1 VGFLD
6 DVGRIAD
13 KIGLPNPAD
22 VVNGAVNG
30 VNDARAFVGDVVEG
44 DFHGALTNGRK
55 LIGDAQDVI
64 GGLGSLGV
72 FPNVATGPIM
82 DAVLKLADS
91 RILAAAQMAI
101 AAMKATT
108 GNGNPEDG
116 GGFRGSA
123 EKLANAV
130 NTLID
135 AEPHFDRWDGTAS
148 QVYNAVNASHRRLTS
163 DTQAADSNIA
173 AVLKIEAEQIIR
185 TRGRL
190 DEISQFLYDYGLAT
204 AVANYSG
211 PGKAAQ
217 LIADMTVAGLAV
229 QSANVTMAILTK
241 NVIENAA
248 RVKKHA
254 GTYTDVQDDTS
265 GEVNA
270 CDPFA
275 IPKDD
280 LPRGD
285 DSTKLPTPNGNGT
298 VDPPSRTLPETP
310 FTMPEPEEPIQYG
323 PPATPQPAP
332 LPPVP
337 AAPSSENLDTPQAVP
352 AR

>member
-1 VGFLD
+1 MGFLD

-22 VVNGAVNG
+22 IVNGAVNG
-30 VNDARAFVGDVVEG
+30 VSDARALVGDIVEG

-55 LIGDAQDVI
+55 LIGDAQDVV

-91 RILAAAQMAI
+91 RILAAAQMTI

-108 GNGNPEDG
+108 GNGQPDDG

-123 EKLANAV
+123 QRLTTAV
-130 NTLID
+130 ETLID

-173 AVLKIEAEQIIR
+173 AVIQTEAEQILR
-185 TRGRL
+185 TRERL

-254 GTYTDVQDDTS
+254 GAYKTVQEDTS
-265 GEVNA
+265 GDVNA
-270 CDPFA
+270 CDPFS
-275 IPKDD
+275 IPKTP

-285 DSTKLPTPNGNGT
+285 KATELPEAGS
-298 VDPPSRTLPETP
+298 DPPKRTLPETP
-310 FTMPEPEEPIQYG
+310 FTMPEPEEPIEFG

-337 AAPSSENLDTPQAVP
+337 ATPRSENIGAPRVVP
-352 AR
+352 AG

>member
-1 VGFLD
+1 M
-6 DVGRIAD
+6 
-13 KIGLPNPAD
+13 
-22 VVNGAVNG
+22 
-30 VNDARAFVGDVVEG
+30 
-44 DFHGALTNGRK
+44 T
-55 LIGDAQDVI
+55 
-64 GGLGSLGV
+64 
-72 FPNVATGPIM
+72 
-82 DAVLKLADS
+82 
-91 RILAAAQMAI
+91 I

-108 GNGNPEDG
+108 GNGNPDDG

-123 EKLANAV
+123 ERLANAV
-130 NTLID
+130 ETLID

-173 AVLKIEAEQIIR
+173 AVIQTEAEQILR
-185 TRGRL
+185 TRERL

-248 RVKKHA
+248 RVKRHA
-254 GTYTDVQDDTS
+254 GDYETAQKDTS

-270 CDPFA
+270 CDPFSV
-275 IPKDD
+275 PKTP
-280 LPRGD
+280 LPRD
-285 DSTKLPTPNGNGT
+285 DKATELPEAGSD
-298 VDPPSRTLPETP
+298 VPPKRTLPETP
-310 FTMPEPEEPIQYG
+310 FTMPEPEEPFEYG

-332 LPPVP
+332 IPPVP
-337 AAPSSENLDTPQAVP
+337 ATPSSGNLNAPQAVP
-352 AR
+352 AG

>member
-1 VGFLD
+1 MD
-6 DVGRIAD
+6 DVGNIAD
-13 KIGLPNPAD
+13 KIGLPNPVD
-22 VVNGAVNG
+22 IVNGAING
-30 VNDARAFVGDVVEG
+30 VNDAKALVGDVVEG

-72 FPNVATGPIM
+72 FPNPTGAAL

-91 RILAAAQMAI
+91 RVLAAAQMTI
-101 AAMKATT
+101 AGMKATT
-108 GNGNPEDG
+108 GNGQPDDG

-123 EKLANAV
+123 QRLATAV
-130 NTLID
+130 ETLID
-135 AEPHFDRWDGTAS
+135 AEPHADRWDGTAS

-163 DTQAADSNIA
+163 DTQAADSGIA
-173 AVLKIEAEQIIR
+173 AVIQTEAEQILR
-185 TRGRL
+185 TRQHL
-190 DEISQFLYDYGLAT
+190 DDISQFLYDYGLAT

-217 LIADMTVAGLAV
+217 LIADMTVAAGAI
-229 QSANVTMAILTK
+229 QTANVTMAILTK

-248 RVKKHA
+248 RVKQHI
-254 GTYTDVQDDTS
+254 GTYEKAQDDTS

-275 IPKDD
+275 IPTNE
-280 LPRGD
+280 LPRPD
-285 DSTKLPTPNGNGT
+285 DSTKLPTPKADGT
-298 VDPPSRTLPETP
+298 VDQPKRTLPETP
-310 FTMPEPEEPIQYG
+310 FIMPEPEEPFEYG

-337 AAPSSENLDTPQAVP
+337 AAPNSGNLDAPRTVLAG
-352 AR
+352 

>member
-1 VGFLD
+1 MGFLD

-22 VVNGAVNG
+22 IVNGAVNG

-173 AVLKIEAEQIIR
+173 AVLKIEAEQILR

-229 QSANVTMAILTK
+229 QSANVAMAILTK

-248 RVKKHA
+248 RVKEHA
-254 GTYTDVQDDTS
+254 GTYALVAEDTS
-265 GEVNA
+265 GEQAA

-275 IPKDD
+275 VPKSP
-280 LPRGD
+280 LPRGRD
-285 DSTKLPTPNGNGT
+285 ATELPEAGS
-298 VDPPSRTLPETP
+298 DAPPKRTLPETP
-310 FTMPEPEEPIQYG
+310 FTMPEPEEPFEYG

>member
-1 VGFLD
+1 MGFLD

-22 VVNGAVNG
+22 IANGATNG
-30 VNDARAFVGDVVEG
+30 VNDARAFMGDVVEG

-55 LIGDAQDVI
+55 LIGDAQDIV

-72 FPNVATGPIM
+72 FPNGAGPIM

-91 RILAAAQMAI
+91 RILAAAQMTI

-108 GNGNPEDG
+108 GNGQPDDG

-123 EKLANAV
+123 QRLTTAV
-130 NTLID
+130 ETLID

-173 AVLKIEAEQIIR
+173 AVIQTEGEQILR
-185 TRGRL
+185 TRGHL

-248 RVKKHA
+248 RVKQHA
-254 GTYTDVQDDTS
+254 GIYADAQDDTS

-275 IPKDD
+275 IPTNE
-280 LPRGD
+280 LPRPD
-285 DSTKLPTPNGNGT
+285 DSTKLPTPKEVGT
-298 VDPPSRTLPETP
+298 VDQPKRTLPETP
-310 FTMPEPEEPIQYG
+310 FTMPEPEEPIEFG
-323 PPATPQPAP
+323 PPAVPQPAP

-337 AAPSSENLDTPQAVP
+337 ATPSSANLDAPRPVP
-352 AR
+352 AG